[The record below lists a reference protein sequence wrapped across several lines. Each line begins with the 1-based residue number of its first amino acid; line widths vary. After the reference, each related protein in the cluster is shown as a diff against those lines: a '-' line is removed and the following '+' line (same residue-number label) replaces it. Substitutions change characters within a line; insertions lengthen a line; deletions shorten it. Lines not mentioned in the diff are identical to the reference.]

1 MAFNYDQLGLVY
13 SYLGQDAAT
22 ERNFQAAL
30 KRDPR
35 LTSSHLGVA
44 KIYQKK
50 REYPA
55 ALKALN
61 EAGKLDPNSYNIH
74 YLKGQVLRHMG
85 RMQQAKVEL
94 DLASR
99 MMNTRRSE
107 RQHELSGDAVP
118 DPQLSVPP
126 E

>member
-1 MAFNYDQLGLVY
+1 
-13 SYLGQDAAT
+13 
-22 ERNFQAAL
+22 
-30 KRDPR
+30 
-35 LTSSHLGVA
+35 
-44 KIYQKK
+44 
-50 REYPA
+50 
-55 ALKALN
+55 
-61 EAGKLDPNSYNIH
+61 
-74 YLKGQVLRHMG
+74 VLRHMG

-107 RQHELSGDAVP
+107 RQRELSGDAVP